1 MKIYERDIMLK
12 FTRVFIVSATA
23 EISEP
28 TNHGLCTLAN
38 PKGEQFGFVFNYSDL
53 GSTMQSS
60 KIITTGYPNLR
71 YRINGG
77 VEKELETEDDILKF
91 RLKMLNTQMEELLS

>member
-12 FTRVFIVSATA
+12 FTRVYVVSATA

-28 TNHGLCTLAN
+28 TKRGFGTYAK
-38 PKGEQFGFVFNYSDL
+38 PKGGLFGFIFNYSDL

-71 YRINGG
+71 YRINDG
-77 VEKELETEDDILKF
+77 VERELETEDDILKF

>member
-1 MKIYERDIMLK
+1 MKIYERDIMLR
-12 FTRVFIVSATA
+12 FTRVFNVPATA

-28 TNHGLCTLAN
+28 TKREFGTYAN
-38 PKGEQFGFVFNYSDL
+38 PRGGLFGFVFKYSDL

-71 YRINGG
+71 YRINDG